1 MLSSHALL
9 LKDVSVEGASVKDV
23 SIANAFVASDFIT
36 SKKRKDVTVLGI
48 YTATN
53 ELSALGL
60 DLTAWKGR
68 DRCKMLQGRGS
79 GGFLLRSPK
88 LREVSYLVSDISHGC
103 AYELDLW
110 SHNAG
115 GC

>member
-9 LKDVSVEGASVKDV
+9 LKDVSVEGVSVEGVSVKDV

-36 SKKRKDVTVLGI
+36 SKMRKDVTVLGI
-48 YTATN
+48 YTATH
-53 ELSALGL
+53 ELSAQGL

-79 GGFLLRSPK
+79 GGLRPPKIKGSFLP
-88 LREVSYLVSDISHGC
+88 C
-103 AYELDLW
+103 Q
-110 SHNAG
+110 
-115 GC
+115 